1 MGHSTPPAF
10 FTAMHTEPAVKY
22 TSARFLTRYTQVM
35 SDQSS
40 PRLFLAISLPEPIR
54 LGLIA
59 AAAGVRGATESV
71 RWARAEGLHLTL
83 VFLGARPAEQVD
95 EIAGAA
101 GAACAEARPFSLT
114 VGGHGCFPSPARARV
129 LWVGLEGE
137 TAALI
142 SLQQAIRAALVAAR
156 LVEPGERFTPHLT
169 MGRVRETT
177 GSPARADLGHRWLAL
192 PSPEPAAFLVREVH
206 LINSVLGP
214 EGSRYTS
221 LRTLP
226 LGNG

>member
-1 MGHSTPPAF
+1 
-10 FTAMHTEPAVKY
+10 
-22 TSARFLTRYTQVM
+22 M

-40 PRLFLAISLPEPIR
+40 LRLFLAMSLPEPIR

-59 AAAGVRGATESV
+59 AAAPLRETNSEV

-101 GAACAEARPFSLT
+101 GAACAVARQFSLT

-129 LWVGLEGE
+129 LWAGLEGE
-137 TAALI
+137 TAALTA
-142 SLQQAIRAALVAAR
+142 LQQAILTALVAAR
-156 LVEPGERFTPHLT
+156 LMESGERFTPHLT
-169 MGRVRETT
+169 MGRVRETA
-177 GSPARADLGHRWLAL
+177 GSPTRADLGHRWLAL
-192 PSPEPAAFLVREVH
+192 PPPEPASFLVREIH

-214 EGSRYTS
+214 GGSRYTT
-221 LRTLP
+221 LRVLP
-226 LGNG
+226 LAGI